1 VDVDR
6 KQFFECLKCGH
17 FTKFDPGNRAR
28 CESCGCTT
36 GIMVNDTASPLFRFS
51 PQRIATL
58 KGESRKSEVE
68 SVSGAPR
75 GGLSSA
81 F

>member
-1 VDVDR
+1 VHVDR
-6 KQFFECLKCGH
+6 EQFFECLKCGH

-51 PQRIATL
+51 PQRIVKAL
-58 KGESRKSEVE
+58 AP
-68 SVSGAPR
+68 GAPV
-75 GGLSSA
+75 GYGTEKL
-81 F
+81 